1 VRIEVTKEQLDSF
14 LAANPGLEFDG
25 LRYTERVQMKGLV
38 WKKPLAYTQDGKHY
52 LIERAQ

>member
-1 VRIEVTKEQLDSF
+1 MRIEVTKEQLDSF

-38 WKKPLAYTQDGKHY
+38 WKKPMAYTQDGKHY